1 MLKSAILGYPRF
13 GLRRELKRTLESFWK
28 GQSTETDLRQVGAEL
43 RHYNWQLMSDAGI
56 NIIPSNDF
64 SYYDQMLD
72 ATAMVGA
79 VPSRYRWSGVTVDLS
94 TYFAMARGAQND
106 GLDVPA
112 MEMTKWFDTNYHFI
126 VPEFQPDQ
134 TFRLGSSKAVDEYR
148 EAKALGIE
156 TRPVVIGPVSYLL
169 LGKTIDA
176 DVSPLSLLT
185 KLVPVYSEVLDLLA
199 RAGATQVQIDEPC
212 LVLDLDQSVR
222 SAYKTTYEILG
233 RNPSLKIML
242 STYFG
247 GLGDN
252 LATVMQLPFDGLHI
266 DLVRAP
272 NQLDEVLRA
281 LPEDR
286 KLSIGIIDGRNV
298 WRTDLDQAFIIIK
311 KATKSLGVE
320 RTVIAP
326 SSSLQFCPY
335 DLDLETDL
343 DEEMRSWLAFSKQKI
358 VELTILQKAVNG
370 GNVSKELENNR
381 DALLSRRQ
389 SGRTSNPA
397 VRERLA
403 RLTPDMFQRE
413 SDHRHRKIAQAAS
426 IRLPRFP
433 TTTIGSFPQ
442 TQEVRAKRAA
452 YRKGSITY
460 EEYEDFLKRETER
473 VIRLQEVLGL
483 DVLVHGE
490 FERTDM
496 VEYFG
501 EQLTGIA
508 FTKHGWVQSFGSRGV
523 RPPIIYGD
531 VTRPRPM
538 TVKWSV
544 FAQSLT
550 ERPVKGMLTGPVTIL
565 QWSFVRDDQP
575 HAETCRQIA
584 LVIRDEVV
592 DLEANG
598 ISIIQIDEPAM
609 REGLPLRHADWDEYL
624 QWAVECFRLTAGGV
638 KDETQVH
645 THMCY
650 ADFNDIIQAISAMD
664 ADVISI
670 EASRSKMELLNAFK
684 DYRYP
689 NDIGPGVYDI
699 HSPRIPKQVEVESL
713 LIQAQSVL
721 DPSQLWVNPDC
732 GLKTRSWDE
741 VEPALRA
748 MVGAARNL
756 RNYAK

>member
-1 MLKSAILGYPRF
+1 MLKSAVLGYPRF

-134 TFRLGSSKAVDEYR
+134 AFRLGSSKAVDEYR

-156 TRPVVIGPVSYLL
+156 TRPVLIGPVSYLL

-252 LATVMQLPFDGLHI
+252 LATVMQLPFDGLHV